1 MSLLRRR
8 EMMQEEKTEYAGI
21 LYIDS
26 GFLSTQVRYDGTP
39 IYNAQY
45 PDAWATTYFPVQLND
60 VINCKELRPYN
71 SDGRIRFYQPNGV
84 QGGYVDAG
92 VVNIQVTNEQF
103 INARLMVLN
112 SRASIPSQL
121 TVIHTDGTV
130 DTYKTID
137 RR

>member
-1 MSLLRRR
+1 MES
-8 EMMQEEKTEYAGI
+8 QKEYDGI

-26 GFLSTQVRYDGTP
+26 GFLSAQVRYDGTP

-60 VINCKELRPYN
+60 VINCEELRPYN
-71 SDGRIRFYQPNGV
+71 PDGRIRFYQSNGV
-84 QGGYVDAG
+84 QGGYANAG
-92 VVNIQVTNEQF
+92 VVNIQVTNESF
-103 INARLMVLN
+103 INARLMMLN

-121 TVIHTDGTV
+121 TVTHTDGTV
-130 DTYKTID
+130 DTYKIVD

>member
-1 MSLLRRR
+1 
-8 EMMQEEKTEYAGI
+8 MMQTEKTEYAGI

-26 GFLSTQVRYDGTP
+26 GFLSAQVRYDGTP

-60 VINCKELRPYN
+60 VINCEELRPYN

-84 QGGYVDAG
+84 QGGYANAG
-92 VVNIQVTNEQF
+92 VVNIQVTDERY
-103 INARLMVLN
+103 INARLMMLN
-112 SRASIPSQL
+112 SGASIPSQL
-121 TVIHTDGTV
+121 TVTHADGTI
-130 DTYKTID
+130 DTYKIID

>member
-26 GFLSTQVRYDGTP
+26 GFLSAQVRYDGTP

-71 SDGRIRFYQPNGV
+71 PDGRIRFYQSNGV
-84 QGGYVDAG
+84 QGGYFDVG
-92 VVNIQVTNEQF
+92 VVNIQVTNEKF
-103 INARLMVLN
+103 INARLMMLN